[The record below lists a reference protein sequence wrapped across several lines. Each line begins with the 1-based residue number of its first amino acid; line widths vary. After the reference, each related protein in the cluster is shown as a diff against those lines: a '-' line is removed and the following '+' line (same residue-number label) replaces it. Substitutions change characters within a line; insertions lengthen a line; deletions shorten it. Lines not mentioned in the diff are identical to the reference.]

1 VSPQVTTVKWF
12 ILGCDRVSGSPA
24 FVVMMQSTDF
34 PNFDDGHFVGSLS
47 LSTLWCAFAE
57 RQMSAPGM
65 LLGTE

>member
-1 VSPQVTTVKWF
+1 M
-12 ILGCDRVSGSPA
+12 
-24 FVVMMQSTDF
+24 MMQSTDF